1 MTAAA
6 ADPDVLVTG
15 AGTQLP
21 APVNQVDL
29 QRRVDVI
36 VFTEGREP
44 RVYTSIGNNDQ
55 LVAISD
61 PAVSFSLIG
70 TPTQFPLADAGTA
83 LTGGRNKG
91 PALALGADAAS
102 APLLELVPAPKA
114 PARSRWR

>member
-21 APVNQVDL
+21 APVNQVAL
-29 QRRVDVI
+29 QRRVDVV

-44 RVYTSIGNNDQ
+44 RVYTSIGNNDSWSRS
-55 LVAISD
+55 ATRRS
-61 PAVSFSLIG
+61 SFSLIG

-102 APLLELVPAPKA
+102 APLLELVPAAEGSA
-114 PARSRWR
+114 PSRWR